1 MNIREVMEV
10 ALKEVTASYLRCARS
25 RLLVVFVYTW
35 PALISFLMSSR
46 SFPQATLLDALKMTF
61 AVTLMAFGVYFYNDL
76 MDINDDIKNLEL
88 GNPTPASRPFGSGE
102 ISGERLKNFI
112 LFSSIASLLLA
123 YSISLNVL
131 GLALAYLILGFLY
144 STEPFRLK
152 KRYLMKQLILAAGT
166 LIVVLVGAYT
176 AGGFTTPIMYL
187 MVLHFIICVGLNPLL
202 DIRDIRG
209 DRVMG
214 VKSIPVI
221 WGPEMTI
228 RLYFASIVI
237 IGGATL
243 VGYSSM
249 GFNMAMPLLVLMI
262 VGAWIYVSLPLLSRW
277 DDPVFLNDYAFKRI
291 LPFYIV
297 LQLVPLIGL
306 MNLPF

>member
-1 MNIREVMEV
+1 MI
-10 ALKEVTASYLRCARS
+10 T
-25 RLLVVFVYTW
+25 T
-35 PALISFLMSSR
+35 
-46 SFPQATLLDALKMTF
+46 
-61 AVTLMAFGVYFYNDL
+61 VTLMGFSVYFYNDL

-102 ISGERLKNFI
+102 ISGERLKKFI
-112 LFSSIASLLLA
+112 IFSSIASLLVA
-123 YSISLNVL
+123 YTISLNVL
-131 GLALAYLILGFLY
+131 SLTLAYLILGLLY
-144 STEPFRLK
+144 STEPIQLK
-152 KRYLMKQLILAAGT
+152 KRYLMKQLIIAVGT

-176 AGGFTTPIMYL
+176 AGGFATPIMYL

-202 DIRDIRG
+202 DIRDVRG
-209 DRVMG
+209 DRMMG

-221 WGPEMTI
+221 WGPEMTV

-243 VGYSSM
+243 VGYSSL

-262 VGAWIYVSLPLLSRW
+262 VGAWIYVSLPLLRRW
-277 DDPVFLNDYAFKRI
+277 DDPIFLNHLAFKRI
-291 LPFYIV
+291 LPFYLV
-297 LQLVPLIGL
+297 LQLVPLVGL